1 MSIAI
6 RGITMDAT
14 IDCSSLR
21 VQVDESVENA
31 QALAASVQ
39 SNMQADCQS
48 GPSGT
53 LIKEP

>member
-1 MSIAI
+1 
-6 RGITMDAT
+6 MDAT